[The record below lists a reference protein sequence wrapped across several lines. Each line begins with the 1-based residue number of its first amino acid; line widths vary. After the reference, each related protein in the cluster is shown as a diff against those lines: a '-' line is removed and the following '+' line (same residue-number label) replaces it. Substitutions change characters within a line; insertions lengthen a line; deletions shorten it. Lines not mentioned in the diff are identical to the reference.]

1 MERDREL
8 MDFVVLRDGFGQLR
22 NLERMDGREG
32 DSRRDIQQVDWD
44 GDRKVKLKNLMYFTA
59 LYDLDNLG

>member
-1 MERDREL
+1 

-22 NLERMDGREG
+22 NLERMNWRKREG
-32 DSRRDIQQVDWD
+32 ESRRDIQQIDWD
-44 GDRKVKLKNLMYFTA
+44 GDRKVKLKNLMYFTG